1 MRIVATQ
8 VSISNKAFEIYLA
21 GCNANP
27 KCLNCHNP
35 ELWDFNIGD
44 ELGNE
49 AIDNI
54 IKKINNAKTI
64 TNNIWILGGEPLD
77 QNKSELLNL
86 VQQLKILDMPIW
98 CFTRYEINEID
109 VDIKRSFNYIKTGKY
124 IENLKT
130 ENIICY
136 GVRLAS
142 KNQKIHKLN

>member
-1 MRIVATQ
+1 M
-8 VSISNKAFEIYLA
+8 
-21 GCNANP
+21 
-27 KCLNCHNP
+27 
-35 ELWDFNIGD
+35 
-44 ELGNE
+44 
-49 AIDNI
+49 
-54 IKKINNAKTI
+54 
-64 TNNIWILGGEPLD
+64 
-77 QNKSELLNL
+77 LNL